1 MCDVRDHS
9 HVVLVEGDFTE
20 WRKRT
25 HEESHLVDSKHL
37 WSRSYSSCTS
47 FNDTDTVNTE
57 DVVGGVDLGE
67 ESCYVEGRR
76 GLHVR
81 EGSEID
87 PILHIFLSRIQSN
100 DSRTRIE
107 SLHGEEGHSVD
118 LVASRVNQ
126 ATKGNVDKLLK

>member
-1 MCDVRDHS
+1 M
-9 HVVLVEGDFTE
+9 
-20 WRKRT
+20 W
-25 HEESHLVDSKHL
+25 
-37 WSRSYSSCTS
+37 
-47 FNDTDTVNTE
+47 
-57 DVVGGVDLGE
+57 E

-81 EGSEID
+81 KGSEID

-126 ATKGNVDKLLK
+126 VTKGNVDKLLK